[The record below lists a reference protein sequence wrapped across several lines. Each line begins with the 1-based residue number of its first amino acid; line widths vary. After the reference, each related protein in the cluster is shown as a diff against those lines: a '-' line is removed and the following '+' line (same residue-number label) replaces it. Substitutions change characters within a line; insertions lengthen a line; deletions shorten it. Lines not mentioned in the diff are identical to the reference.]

1 MGRRLAAIMAADIAG
16 YSRMMSEDE
25 TGALDRP
32 AALPLRAGRSC
43 HRTGTR
49 AASSS

>member
-25 TGALDRP
+25 TGAERDAQVP
-32 AALPLRAGRSC
+32 IEE
-43 HRTGTR
+43 TR
-49 AASSS
+49 LFLAR